1 MQHPL
6 PVAPYSYQTGNVVT
20 LLSDRVMIPITC
32 DHCQQQTDVSLGRLK
47 QQTIFCRHCHQARQ
61 FSSLELRLMR
71 MLLAQEGYHF
81 AL

>member
-6 PVAPYSYQTGNVVT
+6 PVTPYPPQRRNVIT

-32 DHCQQQTDVSLGRLK
+32 DHCQQPTDVRLGHLK
-47 QQTIFCRHCHQARQ
+47 QHRIVCRHCHRVRQ
-61 FSSLELRLMR
+61 FSGLELRLMR
-71 MLLAQEGYHF
+71 MLLAQQGYHF

>member
-1 MQHPL
+1 MSQPL
-6 PVAPYSYQTGNVVT
+6 PVSPYSPPSGNVIT

-32 DHCQQQTDVSLGRLK
+32 DHCQQQTEVSLGRLK
-47 QQTIFCRHCHQARQ
+47 QQTIHCRHCHQARH
-61 FSSLELRLMR
+61 FSGLELRLMR